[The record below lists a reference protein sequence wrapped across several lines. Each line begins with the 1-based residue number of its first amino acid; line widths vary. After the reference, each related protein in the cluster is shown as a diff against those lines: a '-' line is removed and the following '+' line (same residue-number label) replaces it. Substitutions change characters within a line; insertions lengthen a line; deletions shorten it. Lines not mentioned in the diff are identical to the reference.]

1 VKIAIFAL
9 KAGLAGRLRKPRS
22 ALEYPGFDEDASLV
36 TSSGFP
42 PECFT
47 VIRYCLGH
55 DPAGSHYLTQEVA
68 EPCVLAFV
76 SPVST
81 AWFLALFPARIL
93 EAVSESD
100 GPCADPASLSAQT
113 KRTTQN
119 IVLIESPLRLLAS
132 SPILNHGLL
141 GCPCRKR
148 PDLR

>member
-1 VKIAIFAL
+1 VKIAIFGL
-9 KAGLAGRLRKPRS
+9 KAGLAGRPRKPRS

-36 TSSGFP
+36 TRSGFP
-42 PECFT
+42 TEFFT
-47 VIRYCLGH
+47 VVRYGLGH
-55 DPAGSHYLTQEVA
+55 GLAGSLYLTQEVA

-81 AWFLALFPARIL
+81 AWFLALWRARIL

-100 GPCADPASLSAQT
+100 GPCAEPASLSAQT

-119 IVLIESPLRLLAS
+119 IVLVQSSLRLLAS
-132 SPILNHGLL
+132 SPMLNHGLL